1 MHHKMKSFATI
12 DSKPVISSD
21 HLGWTSI
28 KVSMW
33 DRVSPNEAY
42 DAALSSKH
50 LVMIHGSADPVKLHA
65 FEQADQQRGI
75 TRSGDVQI
83 VPVQTKLFCQ
93 WEQTISFLKMEIVP
107 TFLKEV
113 AEESGFGETGELMLE
128 RKFLVQDKKLLQLG
142 EWMLEE
148 LHNGGASGKLYRDSL
163 ANMTAVHLLQH
174 YTTSSEKCIK
184 LSKLTNQQITLVIEY
199 MQAHLEKDMSLE
211 ELAAAANVSISH
223 LVRLFKKQTGL
234 TPHQYLIQLRVEQ
247 AKTLIRC
254 GRLGMKEIAAQ
265 VGFSD
270 QGHFTKLF
278 KRTTGLTPVQ
288 YAKR

>member
-1 MHHKMKSFATI
+1 
-12 DSKPVISSD
+12 
-21 HLGWTSI
+21 
-28 KVSMW
+28 
-33 DRVSPNEAY
+33 
-42 DAALSSKH
+42 
-50 LVMIHGSADPVKLHA
+50 MIHGSADQVKLHA

-93 WEQTISFLKMEIVP
+93 WEQSISFLKMEIVP
-107 TFLKEV
+107 TFLEEV
-113 AEESGFGETGELMLE
+113 ADESGFGETGELMLE

-148 LHNGGASGKLYRDSL
+148 LYNGGASGKLYRDSL

-234 TPHQYLIQLRVEQ
+234 TPHQYLIQLRIEQ

-254 GRLGMKEIAAQ
+254 GRLGMKEIAVQ
-265 VGFSD
+265 VGFAD